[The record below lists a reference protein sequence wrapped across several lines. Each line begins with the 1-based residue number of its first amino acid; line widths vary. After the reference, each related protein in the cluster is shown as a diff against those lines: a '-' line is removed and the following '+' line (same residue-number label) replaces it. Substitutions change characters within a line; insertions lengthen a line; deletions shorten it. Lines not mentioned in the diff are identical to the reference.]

1 MNLSSIVILV
11 TLTIDCTCAAYILRL
26 QSNYITKRQ
35 SADYPI
41 SRAILE

>member
-1 MNLSSIVILV
+1 MNLPRMVILV
-11 TLTIDCTCAAYILRL
+11 TITVDCTAAYILH
-26 QSNYITKRQ
+26 QSNYITKRP